1 MQSCV
6 IILIAVF
13 DIAAACSGND
23 CCACLSSGG
32 GAGCSNQCTSCS
44 SACQTCVKYGGG
56 AGCISDGRC
65 SCGAGPSPPPPPPPP
80 GPGSYN
86 PSAAVSYANANCN
99 AGGGECAEFV
109 SGALQAG
116 GFKTCFTTWVPTL
129 DSCLKSHGWRKGTF
143 PGAAGSVV
151 IWTDSE
157 GPYHTALS
165 LGNGNIDQHN
175 PYRCGTSGSWGTN
188 YVLNPPDYIEANST
202 VTV

>member
-1 MQSCV
+1 MFLRGWT
-6 IILIAVF
+6 I
-13 DIAAACSGND
+13 
-23 CCACLSSGG
+23 SSP
-32 GAGCSNQCTSCS
+32 TSS
-44 SACQTCVKYGGG
+44 SARARQLQS
-56 AGCISDGRC
+56 ISC
-65 SCGAGPSPPPPPPPP
+65 CLLP
-80 GPGSYN
+80 
-86 PSAAVSYANANCN
+86 NANCN

-116 GFKTCFTTWVPTL
+116 GFKTCFNTWVPTL

-175 PYRCGTSGSWGTN
+175 PYRCGTNGSWGTN